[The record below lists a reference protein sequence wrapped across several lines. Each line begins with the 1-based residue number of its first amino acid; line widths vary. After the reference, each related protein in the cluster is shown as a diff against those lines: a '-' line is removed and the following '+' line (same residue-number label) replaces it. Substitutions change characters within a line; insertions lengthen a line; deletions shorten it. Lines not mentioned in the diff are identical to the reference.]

1 MRNNPDVYIA
11 EEGKAVLSAGR
22 SFRGSTYRRIA
33 GEASNE
39 VILPNAAIV
48 RVREETSPGG
58 ETDESHEFPLRA
70 GQ

>member
-1 MRNNPDVYIA
+1 MRNNSDVFI
-11 EEGKAVLSAGR
+11 EDQGKAECSGHP
-22 SFRGSTYRRIA
+22 FRGSMHRRIA
-33 GEASNE
+33 RETSNE
-39 VILPNAAIV
+39 VILHNAAIV